1 MAPQCRSLGVSIVA
15 LFAFP
20 GLAAAQYVAVPPP
33 VHAIYTSGGQ
43 SVEQQQ
49 TDRNDCQSWAT
60 QQSGVDLNRL
70 PPSPTGQAPQGGLV
84 RGAARGALVGVTVG
98 AIAGDSGRGAAIGAS
113 GGGLLGGM
121 RRRDQARGQQHDQQQ
136 WEQQVNQMIGNWDRF
151 FVTCMQGRNY
161 AVN

>member
-1 MAPQCRSLGVSIVA
+1 MTLRYKSLGVCFVA
-15 LFAFP
+15 LFVFP

-33 VHAIYTSGGQ
+33 VHAIYPSGGQ
-43 SVEQQQ
+43 STEQLQ
-49 TDRNDCQSWAT
+49 TDRTECQSWAT

-98 AIAGDSGRGAAIGAS
+98 AIAGDAGRGAAIGAS

-121 RRRDQARGQQHDQQQ
+121 RRGDQARGQQHDQQQ
-136 WEQQVNQMIGNWDRF
+136 WEQQVDQMIGNWDRF